1 MPEQTIHFRV
11 TGKVQGVFF
20 RAECSKVA
28 TAHKISGWVR
38 NLPDGNVEGVASG
51 EPPALQILRDW
62 LARGPSRAQVMKL
75 EVQPLPLQTFDGF
88 TIRA

>member
-28 TAHKISGWVR
+28 TANRVSGWVR
-38 NLPDGNVEGVASG
+38 NLPDGSVEGVATA
-51 EPPALQILRDW
+51 EPAALQILRDW
-62 LARGPSRAQVMKL
+62 LARGPSRAQVKQL
-75 EVQPLPLQTFDGF
+75 EVQELPLQAYDSFV
-88 TIRA
+88 IRA